1 MGRREHSS
9 FPWAQSIVENGQ
21 GISSPP
27 AVPWQV
33 GRGQGGSQR
42 PRQTTVY
49 TLPGLFLLPPVR
61 QGWTPTRTHPSYTA
75 HPFSPGR
82 KLAQDWAWN
91 SNFVALE
98 PCMWGGG
105 GSRQS
110 SDRPGGVAKYTL
122 VFLPLSVSPPAALAL
137 GGRQGLRARVF
148 SAQELAR
155 GLLSH
160 PPATE
165 NAPIFSLR

>member
-9 FPWAQSIVENGQ
+9 FPWAQSIAENGQ

-61 QGWTPTRTHPSYTA
+61 LGWTPTRTHPSYTA

-98 PCMWGGG
+98 PCMWGAGGAGSAQLVQEELQNTPLCFCPCLSALLVLWHLGG
-105 GSRQS
+105 GKASGHVS
-110 SDRPGGVAKYTL
+110 SLPRSWPGAC
-122 VFLPLSVSPPAALAL
+122 
-137 GGRQGLRARVF
+137 
-148 SAQELAR
+148 
-155 GLLSH
+155 
-160 PPATE
+160 
-165 NAPIFSLR
+165 